1 MTHPSVDTWDVTVSF
16 PQGCLVDRRA
26 IIAPLDSPLISRR
39 QTLSS
44 TGPNGKN
51 LVRQWALNLRE
62 LAPEEYQQ
70 LVTILDNSASGC
82 EPVDLTLRG
91 FELSGGASETVQVR
105 VMNDS
110 VRVRAISPVRF
121 QVDLEV
127 EEFLHAP

>member
-1 MTHPSVDTWDVTVSF
+1 MSHPSVDTWDVTVAF
-16 PQGCLVDRRA
+16 PQGCLLDRRA
-26 IIAPLDSPLISRR
+26 VIAPLDSPLISRR

-51 LVRQWALNLRE
+51 LVRQWALNLRD
-62 LAPEEYQQ
+62 LTPQEYAQIIA
-70 LVTILDNSASGC
+70 ILDNSASGC
-82 EPVDLTLRG
+82 EPIDLTLRG
-91 FELSGGASETVQVR
+91 FELAGGASETVQVR

-110 VRVRAISPVRF
+110 VRVRAMSPVLF